1 VFEVIVSQGK
11 NPFGGREGSLYTP
24 MSEDEQEVI
33 SRLVAAR
40 DLYVDV
46 VGWAILPEVKA
57 TFGDLRI
64 QIPIEIAFKK
74 PEIPR
79 PVHYFDM
86 ELRTGSGIL
95 LYKERHSASYGG
107 KPLLIGAG
115 TTISMIWD
123 IAIHHM
129 DPKLVKKLKPGAI
142 GLTSRW
148 IDKDSGEVTMFGNTN
163 MQAHQRKLLRK
174 LRAGEAE
181 ARLDNQRKRALAE
194 KKASEK

>member
-1 VFEVIVSQGK
+1 VSQDK
-11 NPFGGREGSLYTP
+11 NPFGGRKGSLYTP

-40 DLYVDV
+40 DLYVDI
-46 VGWAILPEVKA
+46 VGWAIIPEVRA

-64 QIPIEIAFKK
+64 QIPIEIDFKK
-74 PEIPR
+74 PDIPR
-79 PVHYFDM
+79 PVHYFDL

-95 LYKERHSASYGG
+95 LFKERHSASYGG
-107 KPLLIGAG
+107 KPLMIGAG
-115 TTISMIWD
+115 TKISMIWD

-129 DPKLVKKLKPGAI
+129 DPKLVKQLKPGAL

-148 IDKDSGEVTMFGNTN
+148 IDKDTGDITMLGNTN
-163 MQAHQRKLLRK
+163 MPAHQRALLRK

-181 ARLDNQRKRALAE
+181 ARRDNQEKRALAE